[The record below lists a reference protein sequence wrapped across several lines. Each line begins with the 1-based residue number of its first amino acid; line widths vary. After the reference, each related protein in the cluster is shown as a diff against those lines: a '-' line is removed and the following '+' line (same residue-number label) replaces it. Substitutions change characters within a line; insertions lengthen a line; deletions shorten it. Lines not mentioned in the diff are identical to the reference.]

1 MAENI
6 TAVKKYK
13 LENLSC
19 ANCAA
24 DIESAVQKME
34 GVRFAQINFAA
45 GSLQLEADDLDAVR
59 TRIQQIEPQVRV
71 LEEDHPQETHDP
83 AQRRDLIQIGSAL
96 VLFLAG
102 LGLSQLLNWADF
114 SLGAVLLF
122 GSAYMISGSRVL
134 IRAIYNLRAGNWFDE
149 TFLMSISTLGAV
161 AIGELPEAVGVM
173 LFYTIGEY
181 VQNRSVSRSR
191 KMIKALMDVRPDR
204 ALVLAE
210 DGTLVERT
218 SESVLVGEVIAV
230 RPGDRV
236 ALDGVVLEGQS
247 QIDASML
254 TGESMPVAVGPE
266 SEVFAGTVNQ
276 GGLLKV
282 QVTKPL
288 ESSSVSRMM
297 ELVQNAAHRKARTE
311 QFITRFA
318 KVYSPIMVGLAA
330 AVAVI
335 PPLVVPGASF
345 QEWLYRALI
354 LLVISCPCALVISI
368 PLGYFGGI
376 GGASR
381 KGILVKGANYLDV
394 LAKVRTV
401 IFDKTGTLT
410 HGTFKVTQITPEE
423 GVSELELLSLAAQA
437 ESHSSH
443 PLAESIKQAYHA
455 LSGQPSAAD
464 VEVLESFE
472 EVAGFGIKAKLNGYT
487 ILIGNDAIL
496 HRENVLHTTCDV
508 PGTVVHVA
516 RNGRYQGFLVVSD
529 QIKAEVSDAVARL
542 HAAGVE
548 HITMLSGDQEDVA
561 ARVAESAGLDDYK
574 ASLLPAEK
582 VEELEK
588 ILARSEEGTVAYVG
602 DGINDA
608 PALARAD
615 VGIAMGAFGT
625 DAARETAD
633 VVLMTDSI
641 SRVADAIELGKRTR
655 RIVWQNIGMAL
666 GIKLVFILLGVA
678 GEATMWEAV
687 FADVGVTVLAVLNAS
702 RVMR

>member
-6 TAVKKYK
+6 TDVKKYK

-34 GVRFAQINFAA
+34 GVRFARINFAA
-45 GSLQLEADDLDAVR
+45 GSLHLEADNLDAVR
-59 TRIQQIEPQVRV
+59 TTIQQIEPQVRV
-71 LEEDHPQETHDP
+71 LEADRPQDQPDP
-83 AQRRDLIQIGSAL
+83 SQRRELMMIGSAL
-96 VLFLAG
+96 LLFLTG
-102 LGLSQLLNWADF
+102 LGLAQWLNWADF
-114 SLGAVLLF
+114 SLGAILLF
-122 GSAYMISGSRVL
+122 GGAYLISGHRVL
-134 IRAIYNLRAGNWFDE
+134 TRAYYNIRAGNWFDE

-191 KMIKALMDVRPDR
+191 KMIEALMDVRPDR

-210 DGTLVERT
+210 DGSLAERP
-218 SESVLVGEVIAV
+218 SESVRVGEVIVV

-254 TGESMPVAVGPE
+254 TGESMPVWVGPK

-288 ESSSVSRMM
+288 ESSSVSQMM
-297 ELVQNAAHRKARTE
+297 ELVQNAANRKARTE

-330 AVAVI
+330 AVALI

-394 LAKVRTV
+394 LANVRTV
-401 IFDKTGTLT
+401 VFDKTGTLT
-410 HGTFKVTQITPEE
+410 HGTFKVTEIVPEE

-437 ESHSSH
+437 ESHSTH
-443 PLAESIKQAYHA
+443 PLAESIKQAYYD
-455 LSGQPSAAD
+455 LSGQRREAE

-472 EVAGFGIKAKLNGYT
+472 ELAGFGIKAKLNGYT
-487 ILIGNDAIL
+487 ILVGNDAIL
-496 HRENVLHTTCDV
+496 HRENVPHTTCDV

-516 RNGRYQGFLVVSD
+516 RDGRYQGFLLVSD
-529 QIKAEVSDAVARL
+529 QIKSEVSDAVARL
-542 HAAGVE
+542 HAAGVG
-548 HITMLSGDQEDVA
+548 HVTMLSGDQEDVA

-574 ASLLPAEK
+574 AGLLPADK
-582 VEELEK
+582 VDELEK

-641 SRVADAIELGKRTR
+641 TRVADAIELGKRTR

-678 GEATMWEAV
+678 GAATMWEAV

-702 RVMR
+702 RAMR